1 MIAQLDNKVISS
13 FLLWLD
19 NTILTKGQA
28 YTNWSSKF
36 YKVSSPL
43 TNYYTYALPFKQINA
58 DQSIAG
64 ANIMSGI
71 YINGNFITAGQSG
84 LLGINYNQGHV
95 YFSQNV
101 DNEILSGDYSVK
113 DYSMALTSE
122 PEEKLLFETKYFVK
136 PKTSYQI
143 TGLAPSSITY
153 PIMFVKNEGS
163 ENIPF
168 AFGGTDTTE
177 FYVRAVIISDSQFS
191 LDAASSILRDKVRT
205 FIPIIE
211 PNEMPFNNYGDVN
224 NNYYN
229 YQELT
234 QNKTN
239 SIFISKVSNSRVSY
253 RSVIMNELKDL
264 NPGIFPSI
272 IDFDLQI
279 VRNPRSE

>member
-1 MIAQLDNKVISS
+1 MIAQLDNKVVSS

-19 NTILTKGQA
+19 NAILTKGQA

-36 YKVSSPL
+36 YKVSSPF

-64 ANIMSGI
+64 SNIMSGV
-71 YINGNFITAGQSG
+71 YLNNNFVAVGQSG
-84 LLGINYNQGHV
+84 LLGINYNQGHA
-95 YFSQNV
+95 YFSQNI
-101 DNEILSGDYSVK
+101 DSETLSGDYSVK
-113 DYSMALTSE
+113 DYSIALTSE
-122 PEEKLLFETKYFVK
+122 PEEKLLFETKYSVK

-143 TGLAPSSITY
+143 TGLAPNLLTY
-153 PIMFVKNEGS
+153 PIIFVKNEGS

-177 FYVRAVIISDSQFS
+177 FYIRAIIISDSQFVM
-191 LDAASSILRDKVRT
+191 DATTSILRDKVRT

-211 PNEMPFNNYGDVN
+211 PEETPFNNYGDVN
-224 NNYYN
+224 NGYYN
-229 YQELT
+229 YRELT
-234 QNKTN
+234 QNKVN

-264 NPGIFPSI
+264 NPGIFSCI
-272 IDFDLQI
+272 IDFDLEI